1 MLNIQSF
8 HSTITPLDLSSD
20 GYVSQL
26 KIVAVPLESV
36 MFSELKIDLLTD
48 YIRDINGIPH
58 TADTTKSIHT
68 VTFGRTE
75 YVSDS

>member
-1 MLNIQSF
+1 MVNIQSF

-48 YIRDINGIPH
+48 FIRDANGIPH
-58 TADTTKSIHT
+58 SADVNS
-68 VTFGRTE
+68 
-75 YVSDS
+75 

>member
-1 MLNIQSF
+1 MVNIQSF

-58 TADTTKSIHT
+58 TAD
-68 VTFGRTE
+68 VNA
-75 YVSDS
+75 